1 MTKTLKKFL
10 NVTAKSD
17 VTGLLPVP
25 VTVKSLGAQGFS
37 LFLLLVTF
45 IF

>member
-1 MTKTLKKFL
+1 MTKILKKFL

-25 VTVKSLGAQGFS
+25 VTKA
-37 LFLLLVTF
+37 VTKPRKVVYDNR
-45 IF
+45 IINPK